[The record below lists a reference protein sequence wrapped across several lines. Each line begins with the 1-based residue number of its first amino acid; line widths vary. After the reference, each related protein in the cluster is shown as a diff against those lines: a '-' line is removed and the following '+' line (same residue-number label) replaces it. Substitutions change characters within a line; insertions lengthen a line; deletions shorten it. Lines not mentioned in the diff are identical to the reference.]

1 MFGEKGSTQTVQ
13 VRLDRRNETFSIKGD
28 VCVVGAGVAGLTAA
42 VEAARLG
49 LKVILLD
56 SSPHLGGQAYNSIIG
71 TFCGFYS
78 NGPDSH
84 LLTKGLAEE
93 MLTELRAAG
102 GLFDQPPG
110 ETIIPI
116 YDEVK
121 FLRWAEGKVQAAGVT
136 PILGASVI
144 AVNREGARLLSLEAA
159 TRYGILHVEAD
170 SFIDASGEA
179 VLAWLAGAAC
189 NISGEHKVKSSLM
202 FSLEDV
208 DYSGPY
214 PSDGAVVA
222 ALQEKADDYGL
233 PRKKGLVF
241 HVPEKNIAI
250 CNMTHVETPL
260 DPFVA
265 SRTVIEG
272 KDQADRVLQFLK
284 DMFPAT
290 FAKAK
295 VRSYAATGVRQ
306 ARWISAVKQLTLDE
320 IRAGTLFEDAVARTA
335 WPVELHQGNG
345 YIWESFPEDH
355 VHYVPLRS
363 MLSPELENYVA
374 AGRCIDGDLP
384 ALSSVRVMGPCMAE
398 GDAAAKA
405 VFLAGRENIHK
416 IAVNQLQEMV
426 SYNLKD

>member
-1 MFGEKGSTQTVQ
+1 MNQEKNSSQTKE
-13 VRLDRRNETFSIKGD
+13 VRLSGKNEVFRLKAD
-28 VCVVGAGVAGLTAA
+28 VCVVGAGMAVLTAA

-49 LKVILLD
+49 SKVILVD
-56 SSPHLGGQAYNSIIG
+56 NFPHLGGQTYNSIIG

-78 NGPDSH
+78 NGPASR
-84 LLTKGLAEE
+84 LITKGLAEE
-93 MLTELRAAG
+93 MFTELRAAG

-121 FLRWAEGKVQAAGVT
+121 FLRWAEHKVQEAGVT
-136 PILGASVI
+136 PILATSVTG
-144 AVNREGARLLSLEAA
+144 VKREGGRLISLEAA
-159 TRYGILHVEAD
+159 SRFGLLEIEAD
-170 SFIDASGEA
+170 AFIDASGEA
-179 VLAWLAGAAC
+179 VLAWLAGAPC
-189 NISGEHKVKSSLM
+189 NVSAMHQVKSSLM
-202 FSLEDV
+202 FTLENV
-208 DYSGPY
+208 NYSGPY
-214 PSDGAVVA
+214 PSDGAVVK

-241 HVPEKNIAI
+241 HIPTEGRAI

-260 DPFVA
+260 DPMTF
-265 SRTVIEG
+265 SRTIVEG

-284 DMFPAT
+284 DMFPDT
-290 FAKAK
+290 FAGAK

-306 ARWISAVKQLTLDE
+306 ARWLSAVKQLTLDE
-320 IRAGTLFEDAVARTA
+320 IRAGTFFEDAVARTA

-345 YIWESFPEDH
+345 YIWESFPDDH
-355 VHYVPLRS
+355 LHYVPFRS
-363 MLSPELENYVA
+363 MISPELENYVA

-405 VFLAGRENIHK
+405 IFLAGKENIHK
-416 IAVNQLQEMV
+416 IPVTQLQEMV
-426 SYNLKD
+426 SYNLRD